1 MTRKIRVATAGA
13 ILAVCAA
20 SLSPTTPALA
30 DVSVTAGLLNC
41 NVGSGWGWVLGSS
54 RNLSCVYS
62 PTGGV
67 PQRYVGQIKKFG
79 VDIGYLSSAVM
90 EWAVVAPTANLS
102 PGELSGDYLGATGS
116 ASIGFGVGANV
127 LFGGFNRSLALQP
140 VSIEGNQGL
149 DVAGGIGA
157 VSLMYQP

>member
-1 MTRKIRVATAGA
+1 
-13 ILAVCAA
+13 
-20 SLSPTTPALA
+20 
-30 DVSVTAGLLNC
+30 
-41 NVGSGWGWVLGSS
+41 
-54 RNLSCVYS
+54 
-62 PTGGV
+62 
-67 PQRYVGQIKKFG
+67 VGQIKKFG
-79 VDIGYLSSAVM
+79 VDIGYLSGAVM
-90 EWAVVAPTANLS
+90 EWAGVAPTADLS

-127 LFGGFNRSLALQP
+127 LFGGFDRSLALQP